1 MRFVLQLILY
11 CALFT
16 LMVKY
21 AVRGGAIDG
30 LFFYP
35 KTVQDRAIEIGL
47 TDRNTMNRKRK
58 RFMTL
63 FYVVMLAALVLIIAF
78 WNRVC
83 AFQTAYLQALL
94 FLEVMNV
101 YDGIVID
108 KLWVGYSKFWLLP
121 GCEDLPYIQT
131 WAQVLKKRSVL
142 ALIWV
147 VGAAIVA
154 LLVVMIGKM

>member
-1 MRFVLQLILY
+1 MLCVAQLILY
-11 CALFT
+11 CSLFT

-21 AVRGGAIDG
+21 AVRGGAING
-30 LFFYP
+30 LYFYP
-35 KTVQDRAIEIGL
+35 KVVQDRAIEIGL
-47 TDRNTMNRKRK
+47 TDRNTMNRKK
-58 RFMTL
+58 KEFMIL
-63 FYVVMLAALVLIIAF
+63 FYIVMLAALVLIIAF
-78 WNRVC
+78 WNRVRD
-83 AFQTAYLQALL
+83 FQTAYFQALL

-108 KLWVGYSKFWLLP
+108 KLWVGNSSFWLLP

-147 VGAAIVA
+147 AGAAIVA
-154 LLVVMIGKM
+154 VFVVLMGTI

>member
-1 MRFVLQLILY
+1 MLYVLQLILY

-30 LFFYP
+30 LYFYP
-35 KTVQDRAIEIGL
+35 KAVQDRAIEIGL

-78 WNRVC
+78 WNRVRD
-83 AFQTAYLQALL
+83 FRTAYLQALL
-94 FLEVMNV
+94 FLEVMNA

-108 KLWVGYSKFWLLP
+108 KLWVGHSKFWILP
-121 GCEDLPYIQT
+121 GCEDLPYVQT
-131 WAQVLKKRSVL
+131 WAQVLKKRSIL

-147 VGAAIVA
+147 GGAAIVA
-154 LLVVMIGKM
+154 LIVVVIGRR